1 MQKNRKD
8 VGRMLERID
17 VVSAYKAVTAAM
29 GAVYGF
35 FFGERSVLLGILLA
49 LVMIDYGS
57 GMLAAYFE
65 GRLRSAIGFKRI
77 PKKVMIF
84 AMVAVAHLVDRA
96 VGTNDIFRDATIFF
110 YLANE
115 LLSIIENAGRMGL
128 PIPEQIKQ
136 AVEILQGK
144 SEKGADK

>member
-1 MQKNRKD
+1 MLKNRKD
-8 VGRMLERID
+8 VGEMLERID
-17 VVSAYKAVTAAM
+17 AVYKAGAAVI
-29 GAVYGF
+29 GAAYGF
-35 FFGERSVLLGILLA
+35 FFGEKSALLGILLGF
-49 LVMIDYGS
+49 VFIDYVS

-96 VGTNDIFRDATIFF
+96 VGTHNLFRDATIFF

-115 LLSIIENAGRMGL
+115 LLSITENAGRIGL
-128 PIPEQIKQ
+128 PVPEQIKQ
-136 AVEILQGK
+136 AVEILRGK
-144 SEKGADK
+144 SEKEEGNK